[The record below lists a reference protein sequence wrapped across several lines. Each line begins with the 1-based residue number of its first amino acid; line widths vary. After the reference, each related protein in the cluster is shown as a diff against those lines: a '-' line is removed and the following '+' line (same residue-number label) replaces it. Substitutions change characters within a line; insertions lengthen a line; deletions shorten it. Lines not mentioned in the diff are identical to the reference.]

1 MHHSRKSAGG
11 AHRRRTPRRLLISI
25 GLVVAFV
32 MTTAGAYAAVG
43 PTIHHTGSPLA
54 AGCSAE
60 ECEDEETPSAEPAP
74 SHDSKR
80 PRARRSHLPPAGG
93 KVSPTP
99 KQPVSNGT
107 EFSPYVDVLQ
117 YSESD
122 LKEVRNA
129 GIKHLNLAFIISGN
143 GCTPAWDGQVGVDD
157 ASVKSKVAAYRAAGG
172 QVRVSFGGESGTELA
187 ASCSSAEELA
197 AAYQSVIDAYD
208 LTRVDFDVE
217 GGVLSDSASVDRRSQ
232 AIAIIER
239 TASSAGKTLDVSV
252 TLPVNPTGLTGDG
265 VSLLNSAA
273 GNGATIHAVN
283 VMAMDFGESAAPD
296 PDGRMGYYAIESM
309 KGTQK
314 QVKSAFGLSES
325 AAWSRVAVTTLI
337 GVNEPSTEVFTAS
350 DAAQLS
356 AFARSRGAAWTSFWQ
371 LARDQP
377 CSDGAEA
384 NASSDSCS
392 GASDSKYHL
401 ARSFLG

>member
-1 MHHSRKSAGG
+1 M
-11 AHRRRTPRRLLISI
+11 
-25 GLVVAFV
+25 

-43 PTIHHTGSPLA
+43 PTIRHTASPLA

-60 ECEDEETPSAEPAP
+60 ECEDDETPSAEPAP
-74 SHDSKR
+74 SAESKR
-80 PRARRSHLPPAGG
+80 PHARRSHLPAAGG
-93 KVSPTP
+93 KASPSP
-99 KQPVSNGT
+99 KPTNSNGT

-117 YSESD
+117 YSEAE
-122 LKEVRNA
+122 LLEVRNA
-129 GIKHLNLAFIISGN
+129 GVKHLNLAFIISGN
-143 GCTPAWDGQVGVDD
+143 GCTPAWDGQVGVGDS
-157 ASVKSKVAAYRAAGG
+157 SVKSKVSAYRAAGG

-197 AAYQSVIDAYD
+197 SAYQSVIDAYG

-232 AIAIIER
+232 AIAILER
-239 TASSAGKTLDVSV
+239 TASAAGKSLEVSV
-252 TLPVNPTGLTGDG
+252 TLPVNPTGLTSDG
-265 VSLLNSAA
+265 VNLLTSAA
-273 GNGATIHAVN
+273 SNGATIHAVN

-314 QVKSAFGLSES
+314 QVKSAFGLSDS
-325 AAWSRVAVTTLI
+325 AAWGRVAVTTLI

-350 DAAQLS
+350 DAQQLG

-377 CSDGAEA
+377 CTDGTEA